1 MSANFS
7 RYRFWCLTAA
17 VWLPCTAWAAT
28 FGTVVPIGGQ
38 GSDLALDE
46 PRGVLYIANFTAN
59 LIEQMSLKDNS
70 IHTSISVAAQPGALA
85 LSQDDQYLVIA
96 HYGAWTSAAQS
107 ANALTI
113 IHLPDFAQRVF
124 SLSSPPLGVAFGA
137 DGQALVVTTTAF
149 LLLNPST
156 GATSTL
162 GTISD
167 VTAHMLPVQPPNFP
181 TQIVAASMAASG
193 DGWHMYGLTDT
204 FQFSYDVQS
213 HWIGVW
219 AYTSTPTMGPRV
231 LSVNQDGSS
240 YTAGWALFNAP
251 GNMVAQFANPSGA
264 LNIGST
270 VIDSA
275 AGLIY
280 AQIPQAVA
288 AVVSTSTTPPPAV
301 PPAPPVLEIVAADN
315 LTLNQTLQLPE
326 NLAGRA
332 VLDSAG
338 AIMYSISDSG
348 VLVMPVGQLQNQ
360 HRVQATQEDLVFR
373 GSQCNPGPTVQQLT
387 IVDPS
392 GGHTDF
398 QLTASVPGV
407 SITPSRGTTPATVTV
422 QVDPNAFQSQTGTSV
437 ASISIQSSSA
447 VNVPNPVRV
456 LVNNAAPDMRG
467 TFVDVPGVLA
477 DVLADPARDRFYVLR
492 QDQNQVLVFDGSTM
506 AQIAILRTSN
516 TPIQMAMSF
525 DNRYLLIGHD
535 NSQMA
540 YVYDLDSLQ
549 ESAPIVFPF
558 GHYPKSIA
566 ASGNAILAACRVAG
580 PVNTIDTVDLFSR
593 TAQTWSSL
601 GIWQNSINV
610 NTMLA
615 ASPNGASI
623 LAVMAD
629 GNVMLY
635 EASGN
640 TFTSSRQDFT
650 ALQGAYAASSL
661 NQYVVD
667 DHMLDASLVPIM
679 TVGLDQDPTSGFA
692 FMGRQGLR
700 TMAPASGATGVIERV
715 DVGGGDAISST
726 HMVEAPLMGSPG
738 AVFTRTLAPLAN
750 GNAIISLTTSGFTVL
765 ASQYDAAVA
774 PPQITSV
781 VNAGD
786 FSQAMAPGGLISVF
800 GSQLSPVNMATNQL
814 PLPTALGDSCLTVNG
829 TPVPMLFV
837 SPQQINAQLP
847 YNAAGD
853 ETLVLYTPGGVSN
866 NYDLTLT
873 SDAPSVFL
881 SGVAGPETGIATVVR
896 TANNQLVTPTN
907 PINPGDQIVIYAT
920 GLGATSPP
928 VQAGVPAPSR
938 PLAVVID
945 TPVVTLGGV
954 ALTIGYAGL
963 APGEVGVY
971 QINAGVP
978 RSVAPGMSVPLTITQ
993 SGGAT
998 SMNVRV
1004 VK

>member
-17 VWLPCTAWAAT
+17 VCLPCTIWAAT
-28 FGTVVPIGGQ
+28 IGTVVPIGGQ

-46 PRGVLYIANFTAN
+46 ARGVLYIANFTAN
-59 LIEQMSLKDNS
+59 VIDQMSLKDNS

-85 LSQDDQYLVIA
+85 LSLDDQYLVIA
-96 HYGAWTSAAQS
+96 HYGAWTSASQS

-113 IHLPDFAQRVF
+113 IHLPDFTQRVF

-149 LLLNPST
+149 LLVNPSS

-162 GTISD
+162 ATIAD
-167 VTAHMLPVQPPNFP
+167 VTPNMLPAQPPNFP

-204 FQFSYDVQS
+204 FQFSYDVAS

-264 LNIGST
+264 LNIGSS

-280 AQIPQAVA
+280 AQIPQAVST
-288 AVVSTSTTPPPAV
+288 VVSTSSTPPPV
-301 PPAPPVLEIVAADN
+301 APPTLEIVAADN

-332 VLDSAG
+332 VLDAAG
-338 AIMYSISDSG
+338 ANMYSISDSG
-348 VLVMPVGQLQNQ
+348 VLVLPVGRLRNQ
-360 HRVQATQEDLVFR
+360 HRIQATQEDLVFR
-373 GSQCNPGPTVQQLT
+373 GNQCNPGPTVQQLT
-387 IVDPS
+387 IVDPGAGS
-392 GGHTDF
+392 TDF
-398 QLTASVPGV
+398 QLTASVPGI
-407 SITPSRGTTPATVTV
+407 SITPSRGTTPATVVV

-437 ASISIQSSSA
+437 ASITIQSNSA

-456 LVNNAAPDMRG
+456 LVNNATPDMRG
-467 TFVDVPGVLA
+467 TFVDAPGVLV
-477 DVLADPARDRFYVLR
+477 DVLADPVRDRFYVLR
-492 QDQNQVLVFDGSTM
+492 QDQNQVLVFDGSTA

-516 TPIQMAMSF
+516 TPIQMAMSV
-525 DNRYLLIGHD
+525 DNQYLLIGHD

-549 ESAPIVFPF
+549 ASAPIVFPF

-566 ASGNAILAACRVAG
+566 ASGKAVLAACRVAG
-580 PVNTIDTVDLFSR
+580 PVNTIDSVDLFTR

-601 GIWQNSINV
+601 GVWQNSINV

-615 ASPNGASI
+615 ASPNGSSI

-635 EASGN
+635 DANAN
-640 TFTSSRQDFT
+640 TFTASRQDFT
-650 ALQGAYAASSL
+650 ALQGAYAASSFD
-661 NQYVVD
+661 QYVVD
-667 DHMLDASLVPIM
+667 SHMLDASLVPIM

-692 FMGRQGLR
+692 FMGGQGLR

-715 DVGGGDAISST
+715 DVGGGDALSST
-726 HMVEAPLMGSPG
+726 HMVEAPLVGSPG

-774 PPQITSV
+774 PPQIDSV
-781 VNAGD
+781 VNAAN

-814 PLPTALGDSCLTVNG
+814 PLPTALGDSCLLVNG
-829 TPVPMLFV
+829 TAVPMLFV

-866 NYDLTLT
+866 NYDLTLS

-896 TANNQLVTPTN
+896 SANNQLVTPTN
-907 PINPGDQIVIYAT
+907 PIHPGDQIVIYAT
-920 GLGATSPP
+920 GLGATLPP
-928 VQAGVPAPSR
+928 VQAGVAAPSH
-938 PLAVVID
+938 PLAVVTD
-945 TPVVTLGGV
+945 TPLVTLGGV
-954 ALTIGYAGL
+954 ALTLEYAGL

-978 RSVAPGMSVPLTITQ
+978 RSIAQGMSVPLTITQ
-993 SGGAT
+993 SGGST
-998 SMNVRV
+998 SMNVRI

>member
-7 RYRFWCLTAA
+7 RSRFWCLTAA
-17 VWLPCTAWAAT
+17 VCLPCTIWAAT
-28 FGTVVPIGGQ
+28 IGTVVPIGGE

-46 PRGVLYIANFTAN
+46 ARGVLYIANFTAN
-59 LIEQMSLKDNS
+59 LIEEMSLKDNS

-85 LSQDDQYLVIA
+85 LSLDDQYLVIA

-113 IHLPDFAQRVF
+113 IHLPDFTQRVF

-149 LLLNPST
+149 LLVNPST

-162 GTISD
+162 ATIAD
-167 VTAHMLPVQPPNFP
+167 VTPNMLPTQPPNFP
-181 TQIVAASMAASG
+181 TQIVAASIASSG

-280 AQIPQAVA
+280 AQIPQAVST
-288 AVVSTSTTPPPAV
+288 VVSTSSTPPPV
-301 PPAPPVLEIVAADN
+301 APPTLEIVAADN

-338 AIMYSISDSG
+338 ANMYSISDSG
-348 VLVMPVGQLQNQ
+348 VLVLPVGQLKNQ
-360 HRVQATQEDLVFR
+360 HRVQAAQEDLVFR
-373 GSQCNPGPTVQQLT
+373 GNQCNPGPTVQQLT
-387 IVDPS
+387 IVDP
-392 GGHTDF
+392 GGGRTDF
-398 QLTASVPGV
+398 QLTASVPG
-407 SITPSRGTTPATVTV
+407 ITMTPSRGTTPATVTV
-422 QVDPNAFQSQTGTSV
+422 QVDPNAFQTQTGTSV
-437 ASISIQSSSA
+437 ASITIQSNSA

-456 LVNNAAPDMRG
+456 LVNNATPDMRG
-467 TFVDVPGVLA
+467 TFVDTPGVLV
-477 DVLADPARDRFYVLR
+477 DVLADPVRDRFYVLR
-492 QDQNQVLVFDGSTM
+492 QDQNQVLVFDGSTT

-516 TPIQMAMSF
+516 TPIQMAMST
-525 DNRYLLIGHD
+525 DNQYLLIGHD

-540 YVYDLDSLQ
+540 YVYDLNSLQ
-549 ESAPIVFPF
+549 ASAPIVFPF

-580 PVNTIDTVDLFSR
+580 PVNTIDSVDLISR
-593 TAQTWSSL
+593 TAQTWASL
-601 GIWQNSINV
+601 GVWQNSINV
-610 NTMLA
+610 NTMLS
-615 ASPNGASI
+615 ASPNGSSI

-635 EASGN
+635 NASAN
-640 TFTSSRQDFT
+640 TFTASRQDFT
-650 ALQGAYAASSL
+650 ALQGAYAASSF

-667 DHMLDASLVPIM
+667 DHLLDASLVPIM

-692 FMGRQGLR
+692 FMGGQGLR

-715 DVGGGDAISST
+715 DLGGGDALSST
-726 HMVEAPLMGSPG
+726 HLVEAPLVGSPG

-774 PPQITSV
+774 PPQIDSV
-781 VNAGD
+781 VNAAD
-786 FSQAMAPGGLISVF
+786 FSQDMAPGGLITVF

-814 PLPTALGDSCLTVNG
+814 PLPTALGDSCLVING
-829 TPVPMLFV
+829 TAVPMLFV

-847 YNAAGD
+847 FNASGD
-853 ETLVLYTPGGVSN
+853 ETLVLYTPGGISN
-866 NYDLTLT
+866 NYNLTLT

-896 TANNQLVTPTN
+896 SANNQLVTPTN
-907 PINPGDQIVIYAT
+907 PIHPGDQIVIYAT
-920 GLGATSPP
+920 GLGATLPP
-928 VQAGVPAPSR
+928 VQAGAPAPSN
-938 PLAVVID
+938 PLAVVTD

-954 ALTIGYAGL
+954 AVTLEFAGL

-971 QINAGVP
+971 QINVSVP
-978 RSVAPGMSVPLTITQ
+978 RSVAQGMSVPLTITQ

>member
-7 RYRFWCLTAA
+7 RHRIWFLIAA
-17 VWLPCTAWAAT
+17 ACLPCTIRAAAI
-28 FGTVVPIGGQ
+28 GTVVSIGGQ

-46 PRGVLYIANFTAN
+46 GRGVLYIANFTAN
-59 LIEQMSLKDNS
+59 RIEEMSLSDNS
-70 IHTSISVAAQPGALA
+70 IRTSISVAAQPGALA
-85 LSQDDQYLVIA
+85 LSLDHQYLMIA

-107 ANALTI
+107 SNALTI
-113 IHLPDFAQRVF
+113 IHLPDFTQRVF
-124 SLSSPPLGVAFGA
+124 SLPSPPLGVAFGA

-149 LLLNPST
+149 LLVNPSS

-162 GTISD
+162 GTISN

-213 HWIGVW
+213 RWIGVW

-240 YTAGWALFNAP
+240 YTAGWGLFSIA

-270 VIDSA
+270 VINSA

-280 AQIPQAVA
+280 AQIPQAVSTTT
-288 AVVSTSTTPPPAV
+288 VSTS
-301 PPAPPVLEIVAADN
+301 PAPAPAAPPQLEIVDADN
-315 LTLNQTLQLPE
+315 LTLRQTLQLPE

-332 VLDSAG
+332 VLNAAG
-338 AIMYSISDSG
+338 STMYSISDSG
-348 VLVMPVGQLQNQ
+348 VLVLPVGKLQNQ
-360 HRVQATQEDLVFR
+360 HRVQANQEDLVFR
-373 GSQCNPGPTVQQLT
+373 GSQCNPGPTVQHLT
-387 IVDPS
+387 IVDP
-392 GGHTDF
+392 GGGSTDF
-398 QLTASVPGV
+398 QLTASVPGI
-407 SITPSRGTTPATVTV
+407 SISPSRGTTPATVTV

-437 ASISIQSSSA
+437 ASITIQSASA

-456 LVNNAAPDMRG
+456 LVNNATPDMRG
-467 TFVDVPGVLA
+467 SFVNVPGVLV
-477 DVLADPARDRFYVLR
+477 DILADPVRDRFYVLR
-492 QDQNQVLVFDGSTM
+492 QDQNQVLVFDGSTTT
-506 AQIAILRTSN
+506 QIATLRTSN
-516 TPIQMAMSF
+516 TPIQMAMSA
-525 DNRYLLIGHD
+525 DNQYLMIGHD
-535 NSQMA
+535 NSQLA

-566 ASGNAILAACRVAG
+566 ASGRAVLAACRVAG
-580 PVNTIDTVDLFSR
+580 PVNTIDSVDLISR

-615 ASPNGASI
+615 AAPNGSSI

-635 EASGN
+635 DATAN
-640 TFTSSRQDFT
+640 TFTASRQDFT
-650 ALQGAYAASSL
+650 ALQGAYAASSFD
-661 NQYVVD
+661 QYVVD
-667 DHMLDASLVPIM
+667 DHMLDASLVPLM

-692 FMGRQGLR
+692 FMGAQGLR
-700 TMAPASGATGVIERV
+700 TMSPASGATGVIERV
-715 DVGGGDAISST
+715 DLGGGDALSST
-726 HMVEAPLMGSPG
+726 HLVEAPRVGSPG

-750 GNAIISLTTSGFTVL
+750 GNTIISLTTSGFTVL
-765 ASQYDAAVA
+765 SSKYDVAVA
-774 PPQITSV
+774 PPQISGV
-781 VNAGD
+781 VNAGN

-800 GSQLSPVNMATNQL
+800 GTNLSPVNMATNQV
-814 PLPTALGDSCLTVNG
+814 PLPTALGDSCLVING
-829 TPVPMLFV
+829 TAVPMLFV
-837 SPQQINAQLP
+837 SPEQINAQLP
-847 YNAAGD
+847 FNAAGD

-866 NYDLTLT
+866 NYNLTLS

-896 TANNQLVTPTN
+896 SSNNQLVTPTN
-907 PINPGDQIVIYAT
+907 PIHPGDQIVIYAT
-920 GLGATSPP
+920 GLGATTPP
-928 VQAGVPAPSR
+928 VAAGAAAPSH
-938 PLAVVID
+938 PLARVTD

-954 ALTIGYAGL
+954 PLTLEFAGL

-971 QINAGVP
+971 QIDAAVP
-978 RSVAPGMSVPLTITQ
+978 RSIGQGMSVPLTITQ

-998 SMNVRV
+998 TMNVRI

>member
-1 MSANFS
+1 M
-7 RYRFWCLTAA
+7 
-17 VWLPCTAWAAT
+17 PCTIWAAT
-28 FGTVVPIGGQ
+28 IGTVVPIGGE

-46 PRGVLYIANFTAN
+46 ARGVLYIANFTAN
-59 LIEQMSLKDNS
+59 LIEEMSLKDNS

-85 LSQDDQYLVIA
+85 LSQDHQYLVIA

-113 IHLPDFAQRVF
+113 IHLPDSTQRVF

-149 LLLNPST
+149 LLVNPST

-162 GTISD
+162 ATIAA
-167 VTAHMLPVQPPNFP
+167 VTPNMLPAQPPNFP
-181 TQIVAASMAASG
+181 TQIVAASIAASG

-213 HWIGVW
+213 RWIGVW

-280 AQIPQAVA
+280 AQIPQATPTA
-288 AVVSTSTTPPPAV
+288 VSTSSTPPPV
-301 PPAPPVLEIVAADN
+301 APPTLEIVAADN

-338 AIMYSISDSG
+338 ANMYSISDSG
-348 VLVMPVGQLQNQ
+348 VLVLPVGQLKNQ
-360 HRVQATQEDLVFR
+360 HRIQAAQQDLVFR
-373 GSQCNPGPTVQQLT
+373 GNQCNPGPTVQQLT
-387 IVDPS
+387 IVDP
-392 GGHTDF
+392 GGGSTDF
-398 QLTASVPGV
+398 QLTASVPG
-407 SITPSRGTTPATVTV
+407 IGMTPSRGTTPATVSV

-437 ASISIQSSSA
+437 ASITIQSNSA

-456 LVNNAAPDMRG
+456 LVNNATPDMRG
-467 TFVDVPGVLA
+467 TFVDTPGVLV

-492 QDQNQVLVFDGSTM
+492 QDQNQVLVFDGSTT

-516 TPIQMAMSF
+516 TPIQMAITA
-525 DNRYLLIGHD
+525 DNQYLLIGHD

-540 YVYDLDSLQ
+540 YVYDLDTLQ
-549 ESAPIVFPF
+549 ASAPIVFPF

-566 ASGNAILAACRVAG
+566 ASGSAVLAACRVAG
-580 PVNTIDTVDLFSR
+580 PVNTIDSIDLISR

-601 GIWQNSINV
+601 GVWQNSIDV
-610 NTMLA
+610 NTMLT
-615 ASPNGASI
+615 ASPNGSSI

-635 EASGN
+635 NASAN
-640 TFTSSRQDFT
+640 TFTASRQDFT

-667 DHMLDASLVPIM
+667 NHMLDASLVPIM
-679 TVGLDQDPTSGFA
+679 TVGLDPDPTSGFA
-692 FMGRQGLR
+692 FMGGQGLR

-715 DVGGGDAISST
+715 NVGGGGALSST
-726 HMVEAPLMGSPG
+726 HMVEAPLVGSPG

-774 PPQITSV
+774 PPQIDSV
-781 VNAGD
+781 VNAAD
-786 FSQAMAPGGLISVF
+786 FSQDMAPGGLITVF
-800 GSQLSPVNMATNQL
+800 GTQLSPVNMATNQL
-814 PLPTALGDSCLTVNG
+814 PLPTALGDSCLVING
-829 TPVPMLFV
+829 TAVPMLFV

-847 YNAAGD
+847 FNASGD

-866 NYDLTLT
+866 NYNLTLT
-873 SDAPSVFL
+873 SEAPSVFL

-896 TANNQLVTPTN
+896 SANHQLVTPTN
-907 PINPGDQIVIYAT
+907 PIHPGDQIVIYAT

-928 VQAGVPAPSR
+928 VQAGAAAPSK
-938 PLAVVID
+938 PLAVVTD
-945 TPVVTLGGV
+945 TPVVTLGGI
-954 ALTIGYAGL
+954 ALTLEFAGL

-971 QINAGVP
+971 QIDVSVP
-978 RSVAPGMSVPLTITQ
+978 GSVAPGMSVPLTITQ
-993 SGGAT
+993 SGGST
-998 SMNVRV
+998 SMNARV